1 MRKRHWNSNALFSFC
16 LLLSG
21 YVCSATYESF
31 SKGDTDK
38 QILDYLVD
46 PKRYD
51 FRVRPKEQTL
61 INVSVV
67 LLSLSSPDESS
78 LEYEVEFLLHQVW
91 YDPRLIYSDRGRYRY
106 LNGMNHFDRIWTPD
120 TYFITHGDF
129 KEPLM
134 PIHLALQVSPDGKVF
149 HTQRRE
155 VTLNC
160 EGNLGIF
167 PFDNPKCPFSLES
180 TSHENSEVQF
190 EWSTS
195 TPGLQDATSLRKHN
209 AYLVKNETGLCDERH
224 TWRGNYSCL
233 TVLLVF
239 TRDKSYYYTAVYV
252 PGTLLVTSSFLSFWL
267 DINAVPARVMIGVTA
282 MLNFCTTTNSFR
294 STLPVVSDLTAMN
307 LWDGICMFF
316 IYASLLEFIAVNYLY
331 RNKESPLYNTIQ
343 DSLGKCLS
351 QDRYRRRAKSDK
363 IVSEVRSPEMEMNS
377 PSSVV
382 SEQDKEISRF
392 TIPYSH
398 PVLAVKIDKVS
409 KLLFPG
415 FFFIFAFG
423 YFINYAVVQT
433 AEEEN
438 WDLT

>member
-1 MRKRHWNSNALFSFC
+1 MLSF
-16 LLLSG
+16 LSVF
-21 YVCSATYESF
+21 YCPDMFVAPPMNHF
-31 SKGDTDK
+31 
-38 QILDYLVD
+38 L
-46 PKRYD
+46 
-51 FRVRPKEQTL
+51 KEQTL

-78 LEYEVEFLLHQVW
+78 L
-91 YDPRLIYSDRGRYRY
+91 
-106 LNGMNHFDRIWTPD
+106 
-120 TYFITHGDF
+120 
-129 KEPLM
+129 
-134 PIHLALQVSPDGKVF
+134 VSPDGKVF